1 VICGVVIDLIIIAL
15 IVERAADDCGKSDG
29 VDVAGSEVSRPVAAD
44 TPALFAVSLICPLF
58 SCRQ

>member
-1 VICGVVIDLIIIAL
+1 VVIDLIIIAL
-15 IVERAADDCGKSDG
+15 IGERAADDCGKSDDA
-29 VDVAGSEVSRPVAAD
+29 DVAGSEVSRPVAAD